1 MKKKQKSSI
10 LLGFFW
16 FLSICKLIIDD
27 FYRKMLKNLKIN
39 FKKNSEV
46 FSLIIL
52 ILFASI
58 LTTYLNLKKNY
69 DEEKY
74 NNFIDN
80 VYLKKTLNHLVNN
93 LEPKIKKI
101 KHKINSGETFD
112 KILESYSIEK
122 KEIQKIKKSLQKKIN
137 LNKLNTRQIIQF
149 NLDKTNN
156 KIIEFT
162 YQISSTQKI
171 FLKRDIQEDKF
182 DEKILTIKLDKKIVY
197 EENIISESLY
207 KAAVNKKIPAN
218 TIIEFARIYG
228 FQVDFQR
235 DIRKEDKFQI
245 MYEIFQNEKK
255 EIIET
260 GEILF
265 ANLKLSGQ
273 DNSLYYFDELGS
285 EGHYDRNG
293 KSIQKALMKT
303 PINGARLSS
312 PFGMRK
318 HPIDGFNKMH
328 RGTDFAAPMGTPI
341 MASGDGV
348 IKKAGWCGGG
358 GNCVKIK
365 HNSTYQTVYAHMS
378 KFARGIKPGVRV
390 KQGQTIGYVG
400 STGKSTGPHLHYEV
414 IVNGKKVNSQ
424 KLKLPS
430 GKILKGKERKL
441 FETKKIKLDILKSEK
456 ILGID

>member
-1 MKKKQKSSI
+1 
-10 LLGFFW
+10 
-16 FLSICKLIIDD
+16 
-27 FYRKMLKNLKIN
+27 MLKILKNKIRKNIQIFGLIFLIAITVVLTSYFN
-39 FKKNSEV
+39 FKKNNN
-46 FSLIIL
+46 IQ
-52 ILFASI
+52 A
-58 LTTYLNLKKNY
+58 
-69 DEEKY
+69 Y

-80 VYLKKTLNHLVNN
+80 VYFKKTLNHLVDN
-93 LEPKIKKI
+93 LEAKYKKI
-101 KHKINSGETFD
+101 KHKIKSGETFD

-122 KEIQKIKKSLQKKIN
+122 SEILKIKNSLKDKVN
-137 LNKLNTRQIIQF
+137 LNKLNTKQIIQF
-149 NLDKTNN
+149 NLDKTSN
-156 KIIEFT
+156 KISEFV
-162 YQISSTQKI
+162 YQTSNTQKI
-171 FLKRDIQEDKF
+171 FLKRNIESDKF
-182 DEKILTIKLDKKIVY
+182 DEKILSIKLDKKIVY
-197 EENIISESLY
+197 NENIILQSLY
-207 KAAVNKKIPAN
+207 KAATDENIPAN

-235 DIRKEDKFQI
+235 DIRKQDKFQI
-245 MYEIFQNEKK
+245 MYEIFLNEKN
-255 EIIET
+255 EIVET

-273 DNSLYYFDELGS
+273 DNSLYYFDKDGS
-285 EGHYDRNG
+285 EGHYDKNG
-293 KSIQKALMKT
+293 KSVKKALMKT

-348 IKKAGWCGGG
+348 VKKAGWCGGG

-365 HNSTYQTVYAHMS
+365 HNSTYQTIYAHMS
-378 KFARGIKPGVRV
+378 KFARGIKTGVRV

-414 IVNGKKVNSQ
+414 LVNGKKVNSQ

-430 GKILKGKERKL
+430 GKILKGKERKN
-441 FETKKIKLDILKSEK
+441 FETNKIKLDVLKSEK
-456 ILGID
+456 IIGIN